1 MLEMPIFTAIGGI
14 ALLDLWSDGT
24 PINSVPGETYRLT
37 VNAMLPAIPLFAL
50 GGYILAEGGASRRL
64 MRLFIRLGRVDAGRV
79 GCRHRSGAGLLHSP
93 DRRLGY
99 HHCCHGRHV
108 FSRFS

>member
-14 ALLDLWSDGT
+14 ALLGLWSDGT

-64 MRLFIRLGRVDAGRV
+64 MRLFTAWV
-79 GCRHRSGAGLLHSP
+79 GWMPGGLAVVTALVLAFFTPLTGASGITIVAMGA
-93 DRRLGY
+93 
-99 HHCCHGRHV
+99 C